1 MTATLRSLSGIKPTG
16 TPHLGN
22 YLGMIRPALKLQ
34 ESHETFYFIADYHAL
49 TTLRES
55 PLLQEYTYDLTATF
69 AALGM
74 DFDRHTFYRQS
85 DVPEVTELTWILSC
99 VTGKGLL
106 DRAHAF
112 KDASTKGQEVSMGL
126 YNYPILMAADI
137 LLYDTNFVPVG
148 KDQQQHLEMTRDM
161 AIRFNN
167 TFGEALVVPEA
178 LIEDKVATIPGLDGQ
193 KMSKSYNNI
202 IPLFAPEKT
211 LRKAVM
217 KMQTDSKTVEESK
230 DPDTCGVFA
239 LYRCFADEDEQAAL
253 AERYR
258 AGGMGYG
265 EAKQLCFERMN
276 AELAEA
282 RERYDALRANP
293 EQLEGILEAG
303 RDKAKLVA
311 REVLARVRNRVGLYR

>member
-34 ESHETFYFIADYHAL
+34 EIHETFYFIADYHAL
-49 TTLRES
+49 TTLREA

-85 DVPEVTELTWILSC
+85 DVPEVTELTWMLSC

-112 KDASTKGQEVSMGL
+112 KDASTKGQEINMGL

-148 KDQQQHLEMTRDM
+148 KDQQQHLEMMRH
-161 AIRFNN
+161 F
-167 TFGEALVVPEA
+167 
-178 LIEDKVATIPGLDGQ
+178 Q
-193 KMSKSYNNI
+193 
-202 IPLFAPEKT
+202 
-211 LRKAVM
+211 
-217 KMQTDSKTVEESK
+217 Q
-230 DPDTCGVFA
+230 
-239 LYRCFADEDEQAAL
+239 Q
-253 AERYR
+253 
-258 AGGMGYG
+258 
-265 EAKQLCFERMN
+265 
-276 AELAEA
+276 
-282 RERYDALRANP
+282 
-293 EQLEGILEAG
+293 
-303 RDKAKLVA
+303 
-311 REVLARVRNRVGLYR
+311 

>member
-202 IPLFAPEKT
+202 IPLFAPEQT